1 MMFER
6 CSKMAT
12 DVLEL
17 GEFFDVR
24 DMAAKA
30 REAAS
35 MFDGADEVT
44 ADERTVLLVLN
55 AGLTNF
61 LTGEHKAVEP
71 EGTTGEEA
79 VAAWV
84 EFANDIAYSYERLSD
99 EGYTTFH
106 EKDNVPEVLKEQ
118 AEENSVFDK
127 LPAYMQN
134 AVNWEYVT
142 QALSHNFVEM
152 FIDGEI
158 YVSDVYLSL

>member
-1 MMFER
+1 
-6 CSKMAT
+6 MAT
-12 DVLEL
+12 DTLEL

-35 MFDGADEVT
+35 MFDGAEEVS
-44 ADERTVLLVLN
+44 ADERTILLVLN

-61 LTGEHKAVEP
+61 LTGEFKAVEP
-71 EGTTGEEA
+71 EGTKGEEA

-84 EFANDIAYSYERLSD
+84 EFAYDMAHSYERLSD

-118 AEENSVFDK
+118 AEENSVFGK
-127 LPAYMQN
+127 LPAYMQS
-134 AVNWEYVT
+134 AINWQYVT
-142 QALSHNFVEM
+142 QALEGNFVEM
-152 FIDGEI
+152 FIDGEV

>member
-1 MMFER
+1 MFER

-35 MFDGADEVT
+35 MFDGGDAVGGEEAT
-44 ADERTVLLVLN
+44 TLLILN
-55 AGLTNF
+55 AGLANF
-61 LTGEHKAVEP
+61 LTGEYKAEEP
-71 EGTTGEEA
+71 EGGTEGEDA
-79 VAAWV
+79 ADAWV
-84 EFANDIAYSYERLSD
+84 VFANEIADSYERLSN

-118 AEENSVFDK
+118 AEENDLFTK
-127 LPAYMQN
+127 FPAYMQS
-134 AVNWEYVT
+134 AINWEYVT

-152 FIDGEI
+152 FIDGEV